1 MKKVTVVIIFFSLF
15 IVFKSA
21 SGQIG
26 GVTKETEIQI
36 LAGPSISFLRGN
48 LEVDNNFENER
59 KPKYGYSI
67 GIGFNRR
74 LIKDFSLSY
83 GLIFEKKGGVSHSVT
98 TYFDQVY
105 QSLKQGTIEYVYNYE
120 YFTIPVQI
128 FHRIGKTNKF
138 SFGIGPYLSYL
149 KRQIRVRRSLFLPG
163 NISYDD
169 ETDANTM
176 FDFGIR
182 ASISFRVPI
191 NSTNFLLIQMS
202 NTLGLLNIRP
212 NLYAGQFMK
221 TNNTSLLIG
230 LIAKRKKHE

>member
-1 MKKVTVVIIFFSLF
+1 MKKITTVILFFSVF
-15 IVFKSA
+15 IVFQSA
-21 SGQIG
+21 LGQIVG
-26 GVTKETEIQI
+26 AIKETEIQI

-48 LEVDNNFENER
+48 LEVDNNFQNER

-74 LIKDFSLSY
+74 LIKDFSISY

-98 TYFDQVY
+98 TYFDQVD
-105 QSLKQGTIEYVYNYE
+105 QSLKQGTIEYEYNYE

-149 KRQIRVRRSLFLPG
+149 KRQIRVRRSLFPPG

-169 ETDANTM
+169 ETDVNTM
-176 FDFGIR
+176 FDFGIM
-182 ASISFRVPI
+182 ASISFKVPI
-191 NSTNFLLIQMS
+191 NSKNFLSIQIA

-212 NLYAGQFMK
+212 NLYQGQVMK
-221 TNNTSLLIG
+221 TNNISLLVG
-230 LIAKRKKHE
+230 LITKR